1 MIRRFLIATLI
12 ALPFSVF
19 AQKFGIVDAA
29 TILSAMPEYTQMQTT
44 LENASKQYQEAYAKL
59 EDEMNKKYT
68 EYQNLEKDP
77 NALAT
82 IKESRIQELQELQQK
97 IQQFS
102 SIASQD
108 LQRQQ
113 QQLMAPIEQKLMD
126 AIKAVGQEGAF
137 TFIFPKEVPLYYG
150 ATAEDVTNLVKTKLG
165 I

>member
-1 MIRRFLIATLI
+1 MIKRFLLATLI
-12 ALPFSVF
+12 ALPLSVF

-29 TILSAMPEYTQMQTT
+29 ELLQAMPEYTQMQTT
-44 LENASKQYQEAYAKL
+44 LEGASKKYQEEYGKL
-59 EDEMNKKYT
+59 EEEMNKKYT

-102 SIASQD
+102 NIASQD
-108 LQRQQ
+108 LSRQQ

-126 AIKAVGQEGAF
+126 AIKAVGQEGGY

-150 ATAEDVTNLVKTKLG
+150 ATAEDVTSLVKTKLG

>member
-19 AQKFGIVDAA
+19 AQKFGIVDAGELL
-29 TILSAMPEYTQMQTT
+29 TSMTEYTEMQTT
-44 LENASKQYQEAYAKL
+44 LDNASKRYQEEYAKL
-59 EDEMNKKYT
+59 EEEMNKKYT

-102 SIASQD
+102 NMASQD

-126 AIKAVGQEGAF
+126 AIKAVGQEGGY

-150 ATAEDVTNLVKTKLG
+150 ASAEDVTSQVKAKLG